1 MIIDERQ
8 NKILNLLSEK
18 KFISY
23 KELSK
28 LLYSSTSTIRRD
40 VSKMHSQGLLVMV
53 KGGVTGVNTNA
64 TESSRSLR
72 ELEGT
77 IEKRKI
83 ASLANKYLIDGE
95 SYFFDSSTTVG
106 QLVYYL
112 KNFRNTT
119 IVTNS
124 LDTAFNLIL
133 TTDIDVYL
141 TGGLITKK
149 TNSTTGY
156 FTIGMT
162 KEFNLDAL
170 FFSCKGLSSDGF
182 ITEANVDT
190 QKCKYEMLVNAKKK
204 ILLIDHTKF
213 NKSYLFRTCS
223 LNDIDIVITD
233 KEPPLEVMELFKKSG
248 VKLIY

>member
-83 ASLANKYLIDGE
+83 ILIKVMVLGK
-95 SYFFDSSTTVG
+95 TG
-106 QLVYYL
+106 QMMS
-112 KNFRNTT
+112 R
-119 IVTNS
+119 
-124 LDTAFNLIL
+124 DP
-133 TTDIDVYL
+133 
-141 TGGLITKK
+141 
-149 TNSTTGY
+149 
-156 FTIGMT
+156 
-162 KEFNLDAL
+162 KEFFHGKTIFASTCPCSPAGAGPGWDA
-170 FFSCKGLSSDGF
+170 SQHAKAEEGSARSE
-182 ITEANVDT
+182 EALHRPV
-190 QKCKYEMLVNAKKK
+190 Q
-204 ILLIDHTKF
+204 
-213 NKSYLFRTCS
+213 
-223 LNDIDIVITD
+223 
-233 KEPPLEVMELFKKSG
+233 
-248 VKLIY
+248 